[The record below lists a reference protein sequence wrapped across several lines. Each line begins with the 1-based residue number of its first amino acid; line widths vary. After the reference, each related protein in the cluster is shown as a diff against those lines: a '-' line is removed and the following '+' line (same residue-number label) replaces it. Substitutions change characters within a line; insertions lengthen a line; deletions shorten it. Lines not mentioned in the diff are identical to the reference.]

1 MRITYVITYK
11 HRPDRILH
19 LRKVLEWLS
28 GFSNID
34 TVIVEQDKH
43 SKIKHLN
50 LKASH
55 IFIKND
61 GTFNKSW
68 AYNVAIKRNQNPIIV
83 FGDSDIIMN
92 PHEFIVAINEIANY
106 DVVSPYSSVLD
117 LTREESEWPFA
128 NLLAIQRPGRGETDN
143 QKINLCG
150 GITIFKAEAIMKI
163 GGWCE
168 LFTGWGGEDD
178 FEAHKVKAMG
188 LTYKEMPYKCY
199 HFFHTREE
207 MDMKNYQQMIGLL
220 QQLTELDEK
229 KLQSHINQSIPKIGI
244 MNKYY

>member
-34 TVIVEQDKH
+34 VMLVEQDTH
-43 SKIKHLN
+43 SKIKHLS
-50 LKASH
+50 LKAKH

-61 GTFNKSW
+61 GVFNKSW

-92 PHEFIVAINEIANY
+92 PHEFISAINEINNY
-106 DVVSPYSSVLD
+106 DVISPYSSVLD

-150 GITIFKAEAIMKI
+150 GITIFKAESIMKI

-168 LFTGWGGEDD
+168 EFLAWGGEDD
-178 FEAHKVKAMG
+178 AQTLKVKTIG
-188 LTYKEMPYKCY
+188 LTYKEMPYRCY
-199 HFFHTREE
+199 HFFHTRDE
-207 MDMKNYQQMIGLL
+207 MNMSLYQRNL
-220 QQLTELDEK
+220 QILDKFNSMSKEDLTRYI
-229 KLQSHINQSIPKIGI
+229 SSRVNKIGM
-244 MNKYY
+244 MNQYF